1 MHDMDIVVFF
11 RMFFLIVDADTSLI
25 RHVKRLRT
33 LHGVCSISETSFAS
47 RVLLIILSMVAHT
60 IRGPGRE

>member
-1 MHDMDIVVFF
+1 
-11 RMFFLIVDADTSLI
+11 MFFLIVDADTSLI

-33 LHGVCSISETSFAS
+33 LHGVCSVFETSLAS